1 MKLVYRGVHYER
13 PPAVLDVTEGEI
25 GGKYRGLAW
34 RYQYPRH
41 IPQLQPKTHLN
52 YRGVRYSTAPVV
64 EAQSP
69 RERAQ
74 AAAPQRQ
81 PQPAA
86 TEATSQAHW
95 EALRRN
101 WERRLQV
108 AQASGND
115 RLVRMLERESEQLA
129 LDR

>member
-13 PPAVLDVTEGEI
+13 PPAELDVTEGEI
-25 GGKYRGLAW
+25 GGKYHGQYW

-41 IPQLQPKTHLN
+41 VPQLRSKTHLN
-52 YRGVRYSTAPVV
+52 YRGIRYSTAPTV
-64 EAQSP
+64 ETRSP
-69 RERAQ
+69 RERAL
-74 AAAPQRQ
+74 AAATQRQ
-81 PQPAA
+81 QPAA
-86 TEATSQAHW
+86 AVEATSQAYW

-101 WERRLQV
+101 WERRWQV
-108 AQASGND
+108 AQASGDD